1 MQYDIIILGDTMK
14 RKIIFISFIIL
25 FSILCIFIINMSS
38 KYSEP
43 QIKVYNSAKKITAYT
58 GSFCDRTKCVDKLS
72 IFEINY
78 DDYLSVT
85 PGEKIYIEDLDE
97 DISEVKFFEEN
108 KDTKEFA
115 NINEE
120 IEVNN
125 EEKYIIA
132 PNQNG
137 TYIVLITAKYRN
149 SNISYSFK
157 VEISPKDQD
166 A

>member
-1 MQYDIIILGDTMK
+1 MQYDIITLGDTMK
-14 RKIIFISFIIL
+14 RKIVFISFIIL
-25 FSILCIFIINMSS
+25 FSILCIFIININS

-43 QIKVYNSAKKITAYT
+43 QIKVYNSVKKITAYT
-58 GSFCDRTKCVDKLS
+58 GSYCDRTKCVDKLS

-97 DISEVKFFEEN
+97 DISEVKFFEES
-108 KDTKEFA
+108 KSAEVVD

-120 IEVNN
+120 IEINN
-125 EEKYIIA
+125 DEKYIIV
-132 PNQNG
+132 PNKSG
-137 TYIVLITAKYRN
+137 TYIILITAKYRN

-157 VEISPKDQD
+157 VEISSKDKI